1 MSFSIDEITAQLVG
15 PGAAET
21 RATTPPPP
29 CPQWL
34 IDSWQS
40 PRVFFAALCE
50 HAAAR
55 SEEPP
60 KSRYGEGYDLYND
73 FVGRPARLAPDR
85 AALRYIDGER
95 GLRSLSFGELHARS
109 GSLAADWVGR
119 KIGPKAVVAIVAPPG
134 PALCVALATALRLGA
149 AACFIAPA
157 GATFVQNRVAGLK
170 PTHLFATRDCMVL
183 CAGCTVPPILLPDA
197 IPLIAEPW
205 ERSHTYAPKEPAL
218 QVISPLRDPPQQ
230 ALALGGEAAYCHA
243 LRDGGLLLGLRPG
256 DLLCAPGVPLHQQL
270 PALLLAAWA
279 SGAGYLH
286 CSVRDVVEGAR
297 PSLFDR
303 CPPRV
308 LLVGIALRDALKQ
321 APQRLPAKA
330 LALWLRNPEEP
341 FEYYAWQEFL
351 RGQELAAVP
360 HANLVVD
367 AAAGGA
373 LLFSARRAGL
383 VHSEVWPAPGCEFAL
398 LHPGTKEQAALGGSA
413 LFSPKPPGDKAH
425 PGHILLLRSRGGY
438 QYGGTLTQRRAGCA
452 FPAAEIC
459 ALLDPMPQLVGTAV
473 IALPSSAPGEL
484 DRFALVL
491 FTGGP
496 VPDGLIEE
504 AGARVRVQLGEEA
517 VPDRVLAFPLFPRRT
532 AGAVDTRW
540 VLRQLSRGL
549 LPQKAREPAF
559 RALTALRRA
568 VRVHAGVDVD
578 TAQGAAGASGAASE
592 S

>member
-1 MSFSIDEITAQLVG
+1 MSFSIDEITMQLGG

-21 RATTPPPP
+21 RPTTPPPP

-34 IDSWQS
+34 IESWQS
-40 PRVFFAALCE
+40 PRAFFAALCE

-85 AALRYIDGER
+85 AALRYLDGER
-95 GLRSLSFGELHARS
+95 GLRSLSFGELHARA
-109 GSLAADWVGR
+109 GSLAAEWAGR

-149 AACFIAPA
+149 LACFIAPA

-170 PTHLFATRDCMVL
+170 PTHVFATRDCLVL
-183 CAGCTVPPILLPDA
+183 CTGCTPPPLLLPDPILLV
-197 IPLIAEPW
+197 AEPW
-205 ERSHTYAPKEPAL
+205 DRSHTYAPKEPAL
-218 QVISPLRDPPQQ
+218 RVISPLRDPPHQ
-230 ALALGGEAAYCHA
+230 ALVLGSEAAYCHA
-243 LRDGGLLLGLRPG
+243 LRDGTLLFGLRPG
-256 DLLCAPGVPLHQQL
+256 DLLCAPGASLHQHL

-297 PSLFDR
+297 PSLFER

-308 LLVGIALRDALKQ
+308 LLVSTALRDALRQ
-321 APQRLPAKA
+321 LPQRLPAKS
-330 LALWLRNPEEP
+330 LGLWLRNPEEP

-373 LLFSARRAGL
+373 LLFSPRRAGFL
-383 VHSEVWPAPGCEFAL
+383 HPEVWPAPGCEFAL
-398 LHPGTKEQAALGGSA
+398 LQPGTKEQAALGGSS
-413 LFSPKPPGDKAH
+413 LFSPKPPGDKPH
-425 PGHILLLRSRGGY
+425 PGHMMLLRSRGGY
-438 QYGGTLTQRRAGCA
+438 QYGGTLTQRRAGHA

-459 ALLDPMPQLVGTAV
+459 ALLDPMPPLLGTAV
-473 IALPSSAPGEL
+473 VPLHGSAPGEQ

-496 VPDGLIEE
+496 IPDGLVEE

-517 VPDRVLAFPLFPRRT
+517 VPDRVLAFPLVPRRK
-532 AGAVDTRW
+532 AGAIDTAW
-540 VLRQLSRGL
+540 VLNQLLRGL
-549 LPQKAREPAF
+549 LLAKAREPAF

-568 VRVHAGVDVD
+568 VRVHVDPNRSS
-578 TAQGAAGASGAASE
+578 AAASGAAST

>member
-1 MSFSIDEITAQLVG
+1 MSFSIDEITAQLGG
-15 PGAAET
+15 PGASET

-40 PRVFFAALCE
+40 PRAFFAALFE
-50 HAAAR
+50 HAATR

-73 FVGRPARLAPDR
+73 FVGRAARLAPDR
-85 AALRYIDGER
+85 PALRYVDGER
-95 GLRSLSFGELHARS
+95 GLRGLSFGELHARS
-109 GSLAADWVGR
+109 GALAAEWVGR

-157 GATFVQNRVAGLK
+157 GAAFVTNRVAALK
-170 PTHLFATRDCMVL
+170 PTHVFATRDCLVL
-183 CAGCTVPPILLPDA
+183 CTGCTPPPILLADP
-197 IPLIAEPW
+197 IPASAEPW

-218 QVISPLRDPPQQ
+218 RVISPLRDPPQQ
-230 ALALGGEAAYCHA
+230 AVVLSGEAAYCHA
-243 LRDGGLLLGLRPG
+243 LRDGSLLLGLRPG
-256 DLLCAPGVPLHQQL
+256 DLLCAPGVPPHQHL

-286 CSVRDVVEGAR
+286 CSVRDVVEGTR
-297 PSLFDR
+297 PFLLER

-308 LLVGIALRDALKQ
+308 LLISTALRDALRQ

-341 FEYYAWQEFL
+341 FEYFAWQEFL
-351 RGQELAAVP
+351 RAQELTSVP

-383 VHSEVWPAPGCEFAL
+383 LHPEVWPAPGCEFAL
-398 LHPGTKEQAALGGSA
+398 LQPGTKEQAALGGSS

-438 QYGGTLTQRRAGCA
+438 QYGGTLTQRRAGLA
-452 FPAAEIC
+452 FPAAEVC
-459 ALLDPMPQLVGTAV
+459 AVVDPMPQLVGSAV
-473 IALPSSAPGEL
+473 VPLPGSATGEI

-517 VPDRVLAFPLFPRRT
+517 VPDRVLAFPLVPRRK
-532 AGAVDTRW
+532 AGAIDTAW
-540 VLRQLSRGL
+540 VLGQLLRGL

-568 VRVHAGVDVD
+568 VRVHVNRGS
-578 TAQGAAGASGAASE
+578 AAASGAATTS
-592 S
+592 